1 MKSIL
6 KKFSFFLKK
15 YFFIYSVYRFF
26 SQDQILH
33 SKILNNFFLQ
43 SYRFNLAREK
53 INSRQKRLLKNIDD
67 KEILDHFSALKKD
80 GILIIKNFLDQKS
93 LDEIESFYN
102 STNLAGKTS
111 LNKFRLRG
119 ADYLDGNLSENL
131 PKTFSFILGNKII
144 KHLPKLYLG
153 NTAENQ
159 YWRLKFIKDIPGM
172 MDENCNNHS
181 DTFHNTLKIWIYLE
195 DIEKDE
201 DTLKYWKKSHLPNHI
216 LDKYRIKKLVEGV
229 GSPRAE
235 NQLMESLRFNLFN
248 EKIKKNTLVMA
259 DTSGFHYR
267 NFAKGKDLWRGTI
280 FTSIRINPF
289 FN

>member
-1 MKSIL
+1 MKEKMKSIL

-43 SYRFNLAREK
+43 SFRFNLAREK
-53 INSRQKRLLKNIDD
+53 INSRQKRLHKNIDD

-201 DTLKYWKKSHLPNHI
+201 DTLKYWKI
-216 LDKYRIKKLVEGV
+216 
-229 GSPRAE
+229 
-235 NQLMESLRFNLFN
+235 
-248 EKIKKNTLVMA
+248 
-259 DTSGFHYR
+259 
-267 NFAKGKDLWRGTI
+267 
-280 FTSIRINPF
+280 
-289 FN
+289 